1 MHAGH
6 FGRVLECRGLPAARI
21 GQRETVHVVA
31 SSFPRD
37 EVQSPTRLENAVSPA
52 AGHLRVFSECNLYE
66 NSKLIFS
73 ISRGWQSAGTSR
85 VQAVRTFL
93 WCLGCLSRPEIR
105 PQRTKQQRPMKQ
117 AR

>member
-37 EVQSPTRLENAVSPA
+37 EVQSPPRLENAVSPA
-52 AGHLRVFSECNLYE
+52 AGHLRVFSECNAYE
-66 NSKLIFS
+66 NSKLIVYDS
-73 ISRGWQSAGTSR
+73 QYLSWMAIRGNQSGAGRKDITLVSWEYVTRLILPDSRR
-85 VQAVRTFL
+85 
-93 WCLGCLSRPEIR
+93 
-105 PQRTKQQRPMKQ
+105 
-117 AR
+117 